1 MPSFPYRAENQYG
14 DVDAAQFMPRQCGDL
29 ETVWRGAPPKIR
41 PPAGR
46 KAHPGRLELSGR
58 YAIVGVLDGDFIS
71 FAARTFFVEKATN
84 G

>member
-14 DVDAAQFMPRQCGDL
+14 DVDAAQWMPRQCGDL
-29 ETVWRGAPPKIR
+29 ETVCSGTPPRTR
-41 PPAGR
+41 PPAAR
-46 KAHPGRLELSGR
+46 KAGFGRLELSGR
-58 YAIVGVLDGDFIS
+58 YAIVDLQDGDFIS